1 MTATGTLSSAKITTA
16 VEFLNDVNEKG
27 YTTTLL
33 KKYLMEKR
41 GLTAS
46 EVEEAFV
53 QKRKRLE
60 ALARKKHGT
69 KSKKE
74 RAVRNGRSALEGKST
89 APASEPFWDLS
100 ILIPSKRASG
110 HRLINGFLDHEKIY
124 ISILECLQKE
134 YYEQLARFA
143 DNRKFQMSRKEIDEI
158 FYRIPEMLKFHKGF
172 FWDLKRGY
180 NIGRIFV
187 QQFKF
192 FEGYAEYMKDI
203 QRTLNKMRTY
213 IRDNKLAMC
222 LSLLNERS
230 SRENVDMMD
239 LLITPLERIREY
251 KNFLETL
258 LSWTDRTQTTDW
270 EVLGKASR
278 RIGRVASYIE
288 KYKYGISNQNEM
300 NKVQRFLGDQCDILA
315 PERAIVR
322 RGMMMSRCGGWT
334 VRSKKQV
341 FFLFN
346 DMLLW
351 TNKNGSL
358 QNAVHLSTCEA
369 IPSCAK
375 NNPERKF
382 EILFSGKRQKTIKL
396 ECESVKE
403 RNEWYTA
410 VGTTIS
416 EAKKNC
422 LQAPSNSQPV
432 VKRKYKENSDS
443 PSDGENKS
451 TKLFDVDRG
460 DDEDSR
466 LDQSE
471 KLDNPYNKRY
481 TLTSSFRIQ
490 EFKVFDPMGD
500 TVSQISEQD
509 TGFYKAKRYTD
520 ERRISTSEML
530 SPFEMLEKGG
540 KAKNPNETVLS
551 AERRNE
557 LIAIANFHR
566 NSFEDENEDIK
577 DHNELSDNKP
587 RTSHI
592 IRCSTIDEETT
603 AKPSSRFTIRL
614 DGL

>member
-1 MTATGTLSSAKITTA
+1 L
-16 VEFLNDVNEKG
+16 
-27 YTTTLL
+27 
-33 KKYLMEKR
+33 
-41 GLTAS
+41 
-46 EVEEAFV
+46 
-53 QKRKRLE
+53 
-60 ALARKKHGT
+60 
-69 KSKKE
+69 
-74 RAVRNGRSALEGKST
+74 
-89 APASEPFWDLS
+89 
-100 ILIPSKRASG
+100 
-110 HRLINGFLDHEKIY
+110 
-124 ISILECLQKE
+124 
-134 YYEQLARFA
+134 
-143 DNRKFQMSRKEIDEI
+143 
-158 FYRIPEMLKFHKGF
+158 
-172 FWDLKRGY
+172 
-180 NIGRIFV
+180 
-187 QQFKF
+187 
-192 FEGYAEYMKDI
+192 
-203 QRTLNKMRTY
+203 
-213 IRDNKLAMC
+213 C
-222 LSLLNERS
+222 LSLVTERS

-239 LLITPLERIREY
+239 LLLTPLERIREY
-251 KNFLETL
+251 KTFLETL

-270 EVLGKASR
+270 EVLGKAAR

-358 QNAVHLSTCEA
+358 QNAVHLSTCEV

-382 EILFSGKRQKTIKL
+382 EILFSGKRPKTIKL
-396 ECESVKE
+396 ECESMKE
-403 RNEWYTA
+403 RNEWYNA

-416 EAKKNC
+416 EAKRNC
-422 LQAPSNSQPV
+422 LQAPTKSQSIV
-432 VKRKYKENSDS
+432 NGKHKENSDN

-451 TKLFDVDRG
+451 PKLFDVDR

-481 TLTSSFRIQ
+481 TYTSSFRIQ

-509 TGFYKAKRYTD
+509 TGFYKPKKYTD
-520 ERRISTSEML
+520 ERRVSTSEML

-540 KAKNPNETVLS
+540 KVKNSNKAVLS
-551 AERRNE
+551 VERKNE
-557 LIAIANFHR
+557 LIAIENFQR
-566 NSFEDENEDIK
+566 SSYEDLNEDIK
-577 DHNELSDNKP
+577 DHSELSNNKP

-592 IRCSTIDEETT
+592 IRCSNIDEETT